1 MKKVI
6 KCLCLLIISFC
17 FINIEVFA
25 SVNTFTRTENNLL
38 VKDSI
43 NVTEYNKDIILA
55 TPAIDTKEKVYDFA
69 DLFTDSEEEKLYEDI
84 TEYINSYNMDL
95 AVVTINDNNKL
106 NAQEYAQDFYDYND
120 FRTDGILFLIDMDTR
135 EIYMTTTG
143 SAIDMYNDYRI
154 DQILDSVYYYVS
166 SGNYYD
172 TASSFIDEVS
182 YYASVGLPSD
192 GDYSYDSKVV
202 FADIFLKCFLIALI
216 VTIVIMIILVMK
228 NRMVKKATSSREY
241 LVKETMQINHVSE
254 TFLGAFVSKVR
265 RSHDSGSSGGG
276 GGSSISSG
284 SSGVSHG
291 GGGRSF

>member
-25 SVNTFTRTENNLL
+25 SVNTFTRTEDNLL

-55 TPAIDTKEKVYDFA
+55 TPAIDAKERVYDFA
-69 DLFTDSEEEKLYEDI
+69 DLFTDSEEERLYEDI

-192 GDYSYDSKVV
+192 GGYSYDSKVV

-241 LVKETMQINHVSE
+241 LVKETMKINHVSE

>member
-1 MKKVI
+1 MRRII
-6 KCLCLLIISFC
+6 KSLCLIIISFC

-25 SVNTFTRTENNLL
+25 SVNTFTRTEDNLL

-43 NVTEYNKDIILA
+43 NVTEYNKNIILA
-55 TPAIDTKEKVYDFA
+55 TPAVDAKEKVYDFA
-69 DLFTDSEEEKLYEDI
+69 DLFTDSEEERLYEDI
-84 TEYINSYNMDL
+84 TQYIYTYNMDL
-95 AVVTINDNNKL
+95 AVVTIDDNNKL

-143 SAIDMYNDYRI
+143 STIDMYNDYRI

-182 YYASVGLPSD
+182 YYASIGLPSD

-202 FADIFLKCFLIALI
+202 FADIFLKCFLIALV
-216 VTIVIMIILVMK
+216 VTVIIMVILVMK

-241 LVKETMQINHVSE
+241 LVKETMKINHVSE

-276 GGSSISSG
+276 GDSSISSG